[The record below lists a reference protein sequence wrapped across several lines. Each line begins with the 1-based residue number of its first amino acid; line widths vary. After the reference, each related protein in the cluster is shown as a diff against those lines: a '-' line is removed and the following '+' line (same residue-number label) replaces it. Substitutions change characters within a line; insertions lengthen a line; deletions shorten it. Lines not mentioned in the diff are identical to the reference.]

1 MQQIYLVIQQ
11 LKMPTPSS
19 DKTVKSTQFQKRASK
34 ILNTHI
40 KIRNIVDHMKKETKK
55 DWVVS

>member
-1 MQQIYLVIQQ
+1 
-11 LKMPTPSS
+11 MPTPSS
-19 DKTVKSTQFQKRASK
+19 DKRVKSTQFQKRASK
-34 ILNTHI
+34 VFNAHS